1 MFFFEGLTIGAIAPY
16 IFKLAWF
23 IGKTIYCWVQH
34 WLHKEPELP
43 KAITAYADP
52 ANLQKILSDR
62 AEKYF
67 ERKEIHKLAEELN
80 IVKESLHE
88 LIDLQKKSAQLV
100 QDSNKAALEQ
110 NACQCSGDTS
120 SSKHSKESYET
131 ETSS

>member
-1 MFFFEGLTIGAIAPY
+1 MFFFEGLTIGALAPY

-23 IGKTIYCWVQH
+23 IGKTIYCWVQN
-34 WLHKEPELP
+34 WLHKEPALP
-43 KAITAYADP
+43 TTITAYADP
-52 ANLQKILSDR
+52 AHLQRALSEK

-80 IVKESLHE
+80 MVKESLHE

-100 QDSNKAALEQ
+100 QDSKKLVSEQ